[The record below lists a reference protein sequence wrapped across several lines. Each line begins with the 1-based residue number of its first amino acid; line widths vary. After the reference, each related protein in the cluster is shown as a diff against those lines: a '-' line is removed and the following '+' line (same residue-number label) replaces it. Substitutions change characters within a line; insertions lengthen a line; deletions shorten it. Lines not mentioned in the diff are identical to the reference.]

1 MNRFSIALVLLL
13 LLLPA
18 ALLESDGAASS
29 PLAAVAEPNWV
40 AFSYQGGTEW
50 LGPVSIDQ
58 AVVTAFYGEN
68 GLQATL
74 ADADALVTLE
84 DGVAQVYRGSEPLWT
99 SDPSWDVRRSLV
111 ADLDNDGLLE
121 LSLVLWKPFFREPD
135 IFYDTFGF
143 PSPWEE
149 GSRRNQL
156 FLYGWRD
163 TKWKPLWCSSPLAD
177 PISELAVG
185 DVDGDGT
192 NELVVL
198 EGSYADTLDQ
208 DPGHVAVWR
217 WNGWGFALQ
226 WRCPGGTY
234 EHLTLQDVTG
244 DGIVEILVQ
253 ERS

>member
-1 MNRFSIALVLLL
+1 MNRSSIALVLFV
-13 LLLPA
+13 LLLPP
-18 ALLESDGAASS
+18 ALLDNHQATAG
-29 PLAAVAEPNWV
+29 PDWV
-40 AFSYQGGTEW
+40 AFSYDHGAQW
-50 LGPVSIDQ
+50 SGPTPIDQ
-58 AVVTAFYGEN
+58 QLVTAPYRETLQQATLGDGHAVVT
-68 GLQATL
+68 LQ
-74 ADADALVTLE
+74 
-84 DGVAQVYRGSEPLWT
+84 DGVAQVHRE
-99 SDPSWDVRRSLV
+99 SDLVWRSLPSWDVRDIV
-111 ADLDNDGLLE
+111 AADVNNDGRQE
-121 LSLVLWKPFFREPD
+121 VALVLWKPFFREPD
-135 IFYDTFGF
+135 IFYDTFRF

-149 GSRRNQL
+149 GSLRNQL
-156 FLYGWRD
+156 FLYGWRYSA
-163 TKWKPLWCSSPLAD
+163 WQPLWCSSPIAD

-185 DVDGDGT
+185 DVDGDGA

-208 DPGHVAVWR
+208 AAGHVSVWR